1 MKDLQPSTAISVEG
15 VGNKKELETK
25 IPEKT
30 CQTQSQKGDE
40 EAHNDDKAGNAEND
54 LF

>member
-1 MKDLQPSTAISVEG
+1 MQTGVAKEIAILG
-15 VGNKKELETK
+15 CKKEFETQ
-25 IPEKT
+25 IAEKS

-40 EAHNDDKAGNAEND
+40 EARDDDKAGNAEND